1 MRNSVRI
8 AIRFPRFL
16 LILAAAAFAGAV
28 PPAAAA
34 AASLTLFDGGSVA
47 AIAYDKRGDAP
58 FENVAALL
66 AHDLT
71 ALTGR
76 TPAIGSDP
84 AGAEGPTIIIGLASS
99 PEIAALLGKNGIS
112 STPIDGKWEAYGRAV
127 VPAPGNPGAKA
138 LVIFGS
144 DVRGT
149 IWGVIDLTREMG
161 VSAWQWWADVRI
173 RKVDRIAVDGSLR
186 YSKPPSVRYRG
197 IFLNAGDRGLNPWA
211 SKTHD
216 PEFGNIGPKTYAR
229 IYQLM
234 WRLKAN
240 TIWPAMTEADAAFN
254 TVPGNYELARDY
266 AIVRSSSHV
275 EMLLRNNTAE
285 WDEDSMGP
293 YNWILNKQR
302 LIGYWRG
309 AIEKFGQFENLYT
322 VGMRNRS
329 DFPMQG
335 VKSPD
340 ELAKVLTDV
349 IAEQRK
355 ILSNVLQK
363 PAREVPQL
371 FTPYK
376 EVLAAYDTGHLV
388 LPQDITID
396 WPDDNFGYIMRLSNA
411 AERARPGGAGI
422 YYHLVFWGRPMGTLW
437 VASTDPSLM
446 WEEMSRAYHFDA
458 RSFWILN
465 VGSIKPCEFLTEFF
479 LAMAFD
485 TDAFADPKSVRA
497 YLDDWA
503 GRNFGPEH
511 RDAIAGVM
519 WQYYKLAF
527 DRNPEFMA
535 WSTTFPLTPPTQ
547 TEFNILDFGDENARR
562 AHAYASLIA
571 DAAAL
576 AREMPADRKD
586 AFYELVQ
593 YTVNIGA
600 NLNLRQLAL
609 DKSIAYGLQH
619 RASANAYASRAK
631 AAQLALVAEAQR
643 YNEQTAD
650 GKWRYF
656 MVDTPR
662 DLPAYEAPHI
672 PDWTGSLPGTQRCGV
687 QVEGGGYFDSTGWY
701 TPTLPL
707 FHRELGDRNRYIDIF
722 TEEPADA
729 AWRAEPSEPW
739 IRVDRGAGNFSLAS
753 GNFEQR
759 IRVTVDWA
767 TAPKEG
773 EGTVTITCSAG
784 QQPIPVHV
792 RLAPPATSGD
802 ASFIESAGVVSMY
815 APHADAISAGWRVL
829 DGLGHT
835 GADLQTDLD
844 MMPVDP
850 DDPAALARA
859 PRLTYRF
866 ETFAP
871 DRDYS
876 YPVNITDETADIRAV
891 ALPTFPLTPKGGV
904 RIAVSLD
911 GGAPEVL
918 DFSAEEYSSK
928 WREGVLRNAAV
939 AKLSDVHLNPGAHT
953 LSVYALDPGVTLDR
967 FEIRF
972 RGAHAAYGPVPET
985 RIRR

>member
-1 MRNSVRI
+1 MRKDLHIVVRVVRNSLLFAV
-8 AIRFPRFL
+8 AIF
-16 LILAAAAFAGAV
+16 AAGA
-28 PPAAAA
+28 ARA
-34 AASLTLFDGGSVA
+34 AASDLKLFDGNHVA
-47 AIAYDKRGDAP
+47 AIAIDPQGGAP
-58 FENVAALL
+58 FDNLAALL
-66 AHDLT
+66 ARDLT
-71 ALTGR
+71 ALTGQ
-76 TPAIGSDP
+76 TPAIGADP
-84 AGAEGPTIIIGLASS
+84 AAVKGPVIIIGLASS
-99 PEIAALLGKNGIS
+99 PAIAALLENSGIGS
-112 STPIDGKWEAYGRAV
+112 QQIDGKWETYGRAV
-127 VPAPGNPGAKA
+127 VPAPANPEAKA

-173 RKVDRIAVDGSLR
+173 RRVDGIAVDGSLR
-186 YSKPPSVRYRG
+186 YSKPPSVKYRG
-197 IFLNAGDRGLNPWA
+197 FFLNAGDRGLNPWA
-211 SKTHD
+211 SKTYD

-285 WDEDSMGP
+285 WNEDTMGP
-293 YNWILNKQR
+293 YNWLLNKQR
-302 LIGYWRG
+302 LIEYWQG
-309 AIEKFGQFENLYT
+309 AVEKFGQFENLYT

-340 ELAKVLTDV
+340 ALAKVLTDV

-355 ILSNVLQK
+355 ILSDALKK
-363 PAREVPQL
+363 PAEEIPQL

-388 LPQDITID
+388 LPEDITID
-396 WPDDNFGYIMRLSNA
+396 WPDDNFGYIMRLSSPE
-411 AERARPGGAGI
+411 ERARPGGSGI
-422 YYHLVFWGRPMGTLW
+422 YYHLIFWGRPMGTMWL
-437 VASTDPSLM
+437 AATDPSLM
-446 WEEMSRAYHFDA
+446 WEEMTRAWHFDA
-458 RSFWILN
+458 RRFWILN

-485 TDAFADPKSVRA
+485 AHAFDDPRSVRA
-497 YLDDWA
+497 YLADWA
-503 GRNFGPEH
+503 GRNFGPDH
-511 RDAIAGVM
+511 REAITDVL

-535 WSTTFPLTPPTQ
+535 WSTTFPLTPPAQ
-547 TEFNILDFGDENARR
+547 TGFNMLDFGDENARR
-562 AHAYASLIA
+562 TDAYRSLM
-571 DAAAL
+571 AAAAKL
-576 AREMPADRKD
+576 SGEMPADRKD
-586 AFYELVQ
+586 AFYELVE
-593 YTVNIGA
+593 YPVNISA
-600 NLNLRQLAL
+600 NLNLRQLGL

-619 RASANAYASRAK
+619 RASANAYAKQARTAH
-631 AAQLALVAEAQR
+631 LGLIAEARR
-643 YNEQTAD
+643 YNEQTAN

-656 MVDTPR
+656 MTDIPR
-662 DLPAYEAPHI
+662 ELPAYEAPHI
-672 PDWTGSLPGTQRCGV
+672 PDWTGSVSGPSRCGV
-687 QVEGGGYFDSTGWY
+687 QVEGGGYFDSTGWW

-707 FHRELGDRNRYIDIF
+707 FHRGLGDRSRYIDIF
-722 TEEPADA
+722 TEQAVDAD
-729 AWRAEPSEPW
+729 WRAEPGESW
-739 IRVDRGAGNFSLAS
+739 IRVDHSSGRFKLAD
-753 GNFEQR
+753 GDFERR
-759 IRVTVDWA
+759 IRVSIDWSA
-767 TAPKEG
+767 APKEG
-773 EGTVTITCSAG
+773 EGIITITCSAG
-784 QQPIPVHV
+784 EQPIPVHV
-792 RLAPPATSGD
+792 RLAPETMAGD
-802 ASFIESAGVVSMY
+802 VSFTESAGIVSMY
-815 APHADAISAGWRVL
+815 ATHADETSPGWRVL

-835 GADLQTDLD
+835 GADLQADLD
-844 MMPVDP
+844 MEPVNP
-850 DDPAALARA
+850 RYPAALARA

-876 YPVNITDETADIRAV
+876 FPVNITDDTADIRAV

-911 GGAPEVL
+911 GGPPQVL
-918 DFSAEEYSSK
+918 DFSADEYSAG

-939 AKLSDVHLNPGAHT
+939 AKISDAHIDPGPHT
-953 LSVYALDPGVTLDR
+953 LTVYALDPGVTLDR

-972 RGAHAAYGPVPET
+972 NGAHVAYGPVPET
-985 RIRR
+985 RIRH